1 MKNFWTKITALLCA
15 SILAAVLF
23 SACAAPQKDDP
34 NTGNSSTEQTQ
45 PDGGDTDSG
54 NSSTEQT
61 PGEEENGAGTS
72 LTRDQYGQIYMN
84 IGDTLLEASILKP
97 MQPSTVAR
105 SLRTLAL
112 DEDEIYTVE
121 NGDSQWIMLATAYIY
136 FTAELYKND
145 SFVITES
152 PVALSCTYYS
162 EAQADVTELYLSS
175 SVNNETGKIVLNLDF
190 TTDCYT
196 TDIPTAPDEIIKDEN
211 LLDTT
216 HTYVYVSANYD
227 FASNTVNSVLIHMW
241 MYNYESLISTKFSDG
256 AFLGINAN
264 YTEQVTEH
272 VLQLKE
278 AFTDTFGNKV
288 QLGDF
293 SEEVTRANDYMFDK
307 IAGN

>member
-1 MKNFWTKITALLCA
+1 MKKFWNTVAAMICVL
-15 SILAAVLF
+15 ILAAGLF
-23 SACAAPQKDDP
+23 TACRTTSDRDS
-34 NTGNSSTEQTQ
+34 NTGSSSTEQTQ
-45 PDGGDTDSG
+45 PGDNSDSDDPSDSG
-54 NSSTEQT
+54 DAGSATKQPTREQFQQ
-61 PGEEENGAGTS
+61 AYAS
-72 LTRDQYGQIYMN
+72 
-84 IGDTLLEASILKP
+84 IGDTVIDAGLSAAQQTASAKAVIRAL
-97 MQPSTVAR
+97 
-105 SLRTLAL
+105 SLP
-112 DEDEIYTVE
+112 EDEIYTE
-121 NGDSQWIMLATAYIY
+121 QGDSQWAILASAYI
-136 FTAELYKND
+136 FLTAELYKND
-145 SFVITES
+145 SFVITDA
-152 PVALSCTYYS
+152 PVALTCTYFS
-162 EAQADVTELYLSS
+162 GNTQASVTELYLSS
-175 SVNNETGKIVLNLDF
+175 AADTEAGTIVLNLDF
-190 TTDCYT
+190 TTKTYT
-196 TDIPTAPDEIIKDEN
+196 ADAAETQSDIVKDEN
-211 LLDTT
+211 LIDTQ

>member
-1 MKNFWTKITALLCA
+1 MKKFWNTVAAMICVL
-15 SILAAVLF
+15 ILAAGLF
-23 SACAAPQKDDP
+23 TACRTTSDRDS
-34 NTGNSSTEQTQ
+34 NTGSSSTEQTQ
-45 PDGGDTDSG
+45 PGDNSDSDDPSG
-54 NSSTEQT
+54 SGDAGSATKQPTREQFQQ
-61 PGEEENGAGTS
+61 AYAS
-72 LTRDQYGQIYMN
+72 
-84 IGDTLLEASILKP
+84 IGDTVIDAGLSAAQQTASAMAVIRAL
-97 MQPSTVAR
+97 
-105 SLRTLAL
+105 SLP
-112 DEDEIYTVE
+112 EDEIYTE
-121 NGDSQWIMLATAYIY
+121 QGDSQWAILASAYI
-136 FTAELYKND
+136 FLTAELYKND
-145 SFVITES
+145 SFVITDA
-152 PVALSCTYYS
+152 PVALTCTYFS
-162 EAQADVTELYLSS
+162 GNTQASVTELYLSS
-175 SVNNETGKIVLNLDF
+175 AADTEAGTIVLNLDF
-190 TTDCYT
+190 TTKTYT
-196 TDIPTAPDEIIKDEN
+196 ADAPETQSDIVKDEN
-211 LLDTT
+211 LIDTQ

>member
-1 MKNFWTKITALLCA
+1 MKKFWNTVAAMICVL
-15 SILAAVLF
+15 ILAAGLF
-23 SACAAPQKDDP
+23 TACRTTSDRDS
-34 NTGNSSTEQTQ
+34 NTGSSSTEQTQ
-45 PDGGDTDSG
+45 PGDNSDSDDPSGSGDTGSA
-54 NSSTEQT
+54 TKQPTREQFQQ
-61 PGEEENGAGTS
+61 AYAS
-72 LTRDQYGQIYMN
+72 
-84 IGDTLLEASILKP
+84 IGDTVIDAGLSAAQQTASAMAVIRAL
-97 MQPSTVAR
+97 
-105 SLRTLAL
+105 SLP
-112 DEDEIYTVE
+112 EDEIYTE
-121 NGDSQWIMLATAYIY
+121 QGDSQWAILASAYI
-136 FTAELYKND
+136 FLTAELYKND
-145 SFVITES
+145 SFVITDA
-152 PVALSCTYYS
+152 PVALTCTYFS
-162 EAQADVTELYLSS
+162 GNTQASVTELYLSS
-175 SVNNETGKIVLNLDF
+175 AADTEAGTIVLNLDF
-190 TTDCYT
+190 TTKTYSADAAET
-196 TDIPTAPDEIIKDEN
+196 QSDIVKDEN
-211 LLDTT
+211 LIDTQ